1 MSDQCLGKRGTAW
14 EWLYGKSWAEAV
26 TIYEAMASGEE
37 KDSYFFPVCK
47 SFYVTFLDNAHNLS
61 YHCTKVIKTPQ
72 TNTAI
77 LEKKGNYGSKAQDT
91 SLSPFRYLC
100 SLASHCCS
108 CTCLYFFVLC
118 PLQGGVCAHLPFSVE
133 TTVIGSITVATLRY
147 YFCYEK
153 RMLTK
158 GDYLWRHFF
167 ILSRALATDDQN

>member
-1 MSDQCLGKRGTAW
+1 M
-14 EWLYGKSWAEAV
+14 
-26 TIYEAMASGEE
+26 
-37 KDSYFFPVCK
+37 
-47 SFYVTFLDNAHNLS
+47 
-61 YHCTKVIKTPQ
+61 
-72 TNTAI
+72 
-77 LEKKGNYGSKAQDT
+77 
-91 SLSPFRYLC
+91 SPFRYLC

-158 GDYLWRHFF
+158 RGLLMKTFFYSIKDTCYGWPELNHQCSMSDNCITDYEEKQDVLNALFLYCIMKISDNSHPFKSTDLWKIKHSDN
-167 ILSRALATDDQN
+167 LPKHCYSQWH